1 MESRLE
7 EATLRVGID
16 WADREHVAWVVDRR
30 SGKATL
36 ERFEQR
42 SEALHAY
49 LAGLQARAGGS
60 RVAIG
65 IEQSRGPVVWAMMA
79 YERIDIYP
87 INPVMLR
94 RMAEAQRVSGAKD
107 DPTDAQVACEILEKH
122 PNWVRMWV
130 PDEVSTR
137 ALRLLC
143 EMRRKEVEQRTALTN
158 EITDALKQYYPQ
170 ALSCGGGLQTRVFP
184 AFMRAYAT
192 VTELRENSATLA
204 AFYRRNHCCGRGVIE
219 RRVAIASKARELTTD
234 RAVIDSYRLV
244 VETSLP
250 LLEAL
255 NAAVEQFDTRIEELW
270 QSHPDR
276 EIFESFGGAG
286 AALAPRLATAFG
298 DRRDRW
304 ADAAAV
310 QEFSG
315 IAPVKVQSGPV
326 WSVHMR
332 WQCPTFVKQTF
343 HEFAAHSIAK
353 SSWARAYYLS
363 ARNHGMGHHA
373 AVRALA
379 YRWIRILYRCWQ
391 SRNKYDEAR
400 YIESLKRSGSPLA
413 AMLVA

>member
-1 MESRLE
+1 MVESRLE
-7 EATLRVGID
+7 EASVVVGID

-36 ERFEQR
+36 ERIEHER
-42 SEALHAY
+42 LHDY
-49 LAGLQARAGGS
+49 LAGLQGRAGGG

-79 YERIDIYP
+79 YEGIDIYP

-94 RMAEAQRVSGAKD
+94 RMADAQRVSRAKD
-107 DPTDAQVACEILEKH
+107 DPTDAQVAYEILEKH
-122 PNWVRMWV
+122 PNWVRRWV
-130 PDEVSTR
+130 PDEASTR

-143 EMRRKEVEQRTALTN
+143 EMRKKKVEQRTALTN

-170 ALSCGGGLQTRVFP
+170 ALSCGGGFETRLFPVFLRTYP
-184 AFMRAYAT
+184 SVIA
-192 VTELRENSATLA
+192 LRENSGTLA
-204 AFYRRNHCCGRGVIE
+204 VFYRQNRCCERRVIE
-219 RRVAIASKARELTTD
+219 QRVAIASKARELTTD
-234 RAVIDSYRLV
+234 RAVIESYRLL

-250 LLEAL
+250 QLEAL
-255 NAAVEQFDTRIEELW
+255 NAAIAQFETQIAQLW

-276 EIFESFGGAG
+276 EVFASFGGAG
-286 AALAPRLATAFG
+286 AALAPRLATVFG

-304 ADAAAV
+304 TDAEAM

-326 WSVHMR
+326 WSIHMR

-353 SSWARAYYLS
+353 SSWARAFYIS
-363 ARNHGMGHHA
+363 ARNRGMGHHA
-373 AVRALA
+373 AVRGLA
-379 YRWIRILYRCWQ
+379 YRWIRILFRCWQ
-391 SRNKYDEAR
+391 SRTKYDESR